1 MEEVV
6 KSGLTVYIYFWGGGR
21 PEAWGNFKTMS
32 LFLKVV
38 ILGLMLVG
46 EPKTDRLLRLIK

>member
-21 PEAWGNFKTMS
+21 PEAGGNFKTMS

-38 ILGLMLVG
+38 ILDLMLVG